1 MLKNVIV
8 MGYGKTFDIDG
19 RSAQRVEEETF
30 STRFFCLYYYKKSR
44 KWL

>member
-19 RSAQRVEEETF
+19 RSAQRVEEETLLD
-30 STRFFCLYYYKKSR
+30 FFVYITTKNPEND
-44 KWL
+44 